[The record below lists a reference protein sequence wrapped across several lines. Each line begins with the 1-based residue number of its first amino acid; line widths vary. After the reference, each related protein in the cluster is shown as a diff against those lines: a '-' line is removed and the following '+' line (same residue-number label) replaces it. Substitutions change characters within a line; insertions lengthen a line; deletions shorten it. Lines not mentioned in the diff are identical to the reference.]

1 MAVSARGGANLGRGG
16 RRLQAAGLPAA
27 IALAAPQPIYRYHA
41 YQGDTNNCGP
51 YSVAI
56 AANAYLG
63 EARLDPLAVARAM
76 DAPVFKRR
84 PLPHWVPVRLPGG
97 PSLPWGMAA
106 FLAER
111 LGIPARWQWRC
122 GEERLRC
129 NLAQGLIT
137 IVFIG
142 ELWRW
147 QGLKYRGW
155 AHAKVLYGFDSRWGY
170 AFVDP
175 GYERDPTDLWRGLG
189 IFWQGRDEFLRGW
202 LGAGRMVVTVGG
214 GV

>member
-1 MAVSARGGANLGRGG
+1 MRSGMEANLGRGPG
-16 RRLQAAGLPAA
+16 SLEGEDLLGSTVLWAH
-27 IALAAPQPIYRYHA
+27 QPIYRYHA
-41 YQGDTNNCGP
+41 YQGDTNDCGP

-63 EARLDPLAVARAM
+63 EARFDPFALAERM
-76 DAPVFKRR
+76 KAPLFKRR
-84 PLPHWVPVRLPGG
+84 PLPHWVLIRLPGG

-122 GEERLRC
+122 GEELLWQ
-129 NLAQGLIT
+129 NLEQGLIT

-142 ELWRW
+142 DLWRW
-147 QGLKYRGW
+147 EGARYRGW
-155 AHAKVLYGFDSRWGY
+155 AHAKVLYGINERRGY

-175 GYERDPTDLWRGLG
+175 GYQRDPTDPWGAIGVFWQARQEFLQGWRGT
-189 IFWQGRDEFLRGW
+189 
-202 LGAGRMVVTVGG
+202 GRMVVTVGSR
-214 GV
+214 V